1 MITFQNVS
9 KYYETETILR
19 NISFSVQK
27 GEMVFITGPTGA
39 GKSTLLKLLYL
50 SEYPDEGDIVIGD
63 FHLTS
68 LKLSWIPLLRRNIGV
83 VFQDFKLIN
92 NLSVFDN
99 VALALRVRGGSE
111 RDIKS
116 AVFDALKKVHLRHKV
131 DSYPRKLSGG
141 EQQRVAIARAI
152 VSEPL
157 FILADEPTGNLDPNT
172 TADIMRLFRDINIQG
187 TTVLIA
193 THNRE
198 LFRDSGKRVLRLD
211 RGVMTE
217 EGGG

>member
-9 KYYETETILR
+9 KYYESETVLR
-19 NISFSVQK
+19 SVSFSVQK
-27 GEMVFITGPTGA
+27 GEMAFITGPTGA

-63 FHLTS
+63 FHLAS
-68 LKLSWIPLLRRNIGV
+68 LKPSWIPLLRRNIGV

-99 VALALRVRGGSE
+99 VALTLRIKGFSE
-111 RDIKS
+111 KDIKS
-116 AVFDALKKVHLRHKV
+116 TVFNALKKVHLRYKA
-131 DSYPRKLSGG
+131 DSYPKKLSGG
-141 EQQRVAIARAI
+141 EQQRAAIARAI
-152 VSEPL
+152 ASEPL

-172 TADIMRLFRDINIQG
+172 TVDIMRLFLDINIQG
-187 TTVLIA
+187 TTILIA

-198 LFRDSGKRVLRLD
+198 LFRDSGKRVLKLD

-217 EGGG
+217 DGGG